1 MAGLLDQWRKIAYNE
16 QADRTEL
23 QNFWANYFNIE
34 KDIYE
39 QLLSDP
45 DTEVRGTV
53 KELAEKYG
61 QDVMT
66 MVGFLDGINES
77 LKEENPIEDLS
88 EDTQVNL
95 VFDKALLYKNM
106 VAAKA
111 DWLYELPQWKEI
123 FSEEELKAL
132 YKEQR
137 DSGTVRKPKK
147 IGRNDPCPCG
157 SGKKYKLVI
166 CHFTIRVHKSRGL
179 IRSPTKI
186 QIGLLHITRQFH
198 FPKNNL
204 YRLVRGTS
212 RYHLS
217 LSQYVPVIGGHIPMQ
232 SIIFQIGKVI
242 PILDRNRQIL
252 VIYQT
257 RFDILIY
264 FFHCKQMRMWFPDSI
279 YQPITTKTTKRR
291 DTLGTIIPSVA
302 PIPPTV
308 GIYLSERLIHPIPNT
323 TALSH
328 RF

>member
-1 MAGLLDQWRKIAYNE
+1 MVYNIVSGLGIPAVCNILTDKGETKMAGLLDQWRKIAYNE

-157 SGKKYKLVI
+157 SGKKYKK
-166 CHFTIRVHKSRGL
+166 CCGR
-179 IRSPTKI
+179 
-186 QIGLLHITRQFH
+186 
-198 FPKNNL
+198 
-204 YRLVRGTS
+204 
-212 RYHLS
+212 
-217 LSQYVPVIGGHIPMQ
+217 
-232 SIIFQIGKVI
+232 
-242 PILDRNRQIL
+242 
-252 VIYQT
+252 
-257 RFDILIY
+257 
-264 FFHCKQMRMWFPDSI
+264 
-279 YQPITTKTTKRR
+279 
-291 DTLGTIIPSVA
+291 
-302 PIPPTV
+302 
-308 GIYLSERLIHPIPNT
+308 
-323 TALSH
+323 
-328 RF
+328 